1 MTEPIR
7 VAMWSGPRNISTAM
21 MYSFDNRTDCHATDE
36 PLYASYL
43 LRSGT
48 PHPGAEEVLR
58 EYDTDF
64 SSVTSML
71 NGPVPGEKGIWYQ
84 KHMCHHVPGD
94 SDLSWID
101 GFSNCFLIRDP
112 REVLSSLSMITRA
125 IDRWSIGLPQQ
136 YRIVEHV
143 IETKGRIPPVI
154 DSKDVLINPEG
165 VLSSLCRELGI
176 QFSEEMTSWDPGP
189 RDCDG
194 NWAEYWYQ
202 SVWESSG
209 FSPYSTKELDL
220 PSSLESVVEDAQEIY
235 QSLWDLRLV
244 D

>member
-48 PHPGAEEVLR
+48 PHPGAEEVRR

-71 NGPVPGEKGIWYQ
+71 NGPVPGENGILYH

-112 REVLSSLSMITRA
+112 REVLSSLSKITSA
-125 IDRWSIGLPQQ
+125 IDLWSIGLPQQ

>member
-1 MTEPIR
+1 
-7 VAMWSGPRNISTAM
+7 
-21 MYSFDNRTDCHATDE
+21 
-36 PLYASYL
+36 
-43 LRSGT
+43 
-48 PHPGAEEVLR
+48 
-58 EYDTDF
+58 
-64 SSVTSML
+64 ML

-112 REVLSSLSMITRA
+112 REVLSSLSKITSA
-125 IDRWSIGLPQQ
+125 IDLWSIGLPQQ